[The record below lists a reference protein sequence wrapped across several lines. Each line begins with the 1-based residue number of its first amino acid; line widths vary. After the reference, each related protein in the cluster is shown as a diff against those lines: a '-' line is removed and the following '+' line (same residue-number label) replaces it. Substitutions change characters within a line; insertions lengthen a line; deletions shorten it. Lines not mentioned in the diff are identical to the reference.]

1 MNRPILPVVS
11 EKISA
16 ATRMCGVIAVSLVT
30 ATTSPASAQ
39 QLVYTPINPAFGG
52 NPFNASQ
59 LLSLANAQ
67 NQFLPKSSSTTPPTQ
82 AQQFASQLQST
93 ILAGVAQQVS
103 NAIFGN
109 NPQQSGTISFG
120 GTTVNFNRG
129 LTDITIV
136 IVDPN
141 GVSTQIVVPT
151 FVATPTGK

>member
-1 MNRPILPVVS
+1 MGDAGVRSWPRSAGPIVLAMG
-11 EKISA
+11 IA
-16 ATRMCGVIAVSLVT
+16 AWAPGS
-30 ATTSPASAQ
+30 ASAQ

-52 NPFNASQ
+52 NPFNSSQ
-59 LLSLANAQ
+59 LLAIANAQ
-67 NQFLPKSSSTTPPTQ
+67 NQFLPKSSTTTPPTQ
-82 AQQFASQLQST
+82 AQQFAAQLQST

-120 GTTVNFNRG
+120 GTTVNFTRG

-151 FVATPTGK
+151 FVATPAGK

>member
-1 MNRPILPVVS
+1 MVADANVRARPHRAGLIGL
-11 EKISA
+11 A
-16 ATRMCGVIAVSLVT
+16 AIIAAL
-30 ATTSPASAQ
+30 AAGGAPAQ

-52 NPFNASQ
+52 NPFNSSQ
-59 LLSLANAQ
+59 LLAIANAQ
-67 NQFLPKSSSTTPPTQ
+67 NQFLPKASSTTPPTQ
-82 AQQFASQLQST
+82 AQQFAAQLQST

-120 GTTVNFNRG
+120 GTTVNFTRG

-136 IVDPN
+136 IIDPN

-151 FVATPTGK
+151 FVATPVGK